1 MISFD
6 GDCLKRRAVWLQQM
20 AVKLTKS
27 IQKVNPEGLPN
38 YQVPPP
44 IVLDPSTAPPASSFV
59 PEKDSNDD
67 FEGGN
72 EMDNV

>member
-1 MISFD
+1 M
-6 GDCLKRRAVWLQQM
+6 
-20 AVKLTKS
+20 TKS

-38 YQVPPP
+38 YKGPPP

>member
-1 MISFD
+1 
-6 GDCLKRRAVWLQQM
+6 M

-38 YQVPPP
+38 YKVPPP